1 MRCHGLLYYVYCEVF
16 DRVIETKTD
25 DENFL
30 YPFSEIQTYN
40 EGAAG
45 DYNYW
50 IDFSNF
56 SWIFGTYVTVS
67 KV

>member
-1 MRCHGLLYYVYCEVF
+1 MRCHELLYYVYCEVF

-40 EGAAG
+40 EGSTNA
-45 DYNYW
+45 
-50 IDFSNF
+50 
-56 SWIFGTYVTVS
+56 
-67 KV
+67 